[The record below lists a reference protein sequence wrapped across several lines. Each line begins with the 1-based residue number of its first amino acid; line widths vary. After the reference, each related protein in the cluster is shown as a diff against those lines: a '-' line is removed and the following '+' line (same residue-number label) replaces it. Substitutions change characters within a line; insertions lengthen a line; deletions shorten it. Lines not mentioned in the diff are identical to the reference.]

1 MIHCPAFIYFFVE
14 FQQQQPSG
22 PEANSPFMNRT
33 TSRNGGR
40 VGNMMEMPVPPPLPA
55 ANAVPSGRPRQMTLA
70 EGPGGPRGWDNG
82 IGGFQTNTM
91 LETRI
96 GGPAGSSNGGSHE
109 GMCN

>member
-14 FQQQQPSG
+14 FQQQPAG

-96 GGPAGSSNGGSHE
+96 GGPASSSNGGSHE
-109 GMCN
+109 GMSN